1 MALARVHV
9 WAEGE
14 VLTAT
19 DLNGEINN
27 LLNNPM
33 ALISPLL
40 GNLNVNNNS
49 ITGVINVAASDDTIN
64 FLVGNVGTGALS
76 IVESA
81 LQTTLL
87 TTSTNVVN
95 GSVLRFFHDVDPV
108 DGQVTGIINWVAK
121 SGGVPYLLGQH
132 YLQRSAALNASAM
145 YSTHIF
151 TTQNAANQTDAN
163 TSASLSPSGV
173 WTDASLA
180 AGKHYTGEAMDGVLG
195 RMKRL
200 DTLGV
205 YRGKWAPEGAEKHYS
220 PTAEEFFEVFGL
232 GTKPDEM
239 LGGIAPKDVGWLAVK
254 AVMELEERVNA
265 LETR

>member
-14 VLTAT
+14 VLSAT
-19 DLNGEINN
+19 DLNGEFNN
-27 LLNNPM
+27 LLNNPI
-33 ALISPLL
+33 ALISPLI

-49 ITGVINVAASDDTIN
+49 LTGVINIAASDDTIN
-64 FLVGNVGTGALS
+64 LLVGDVGAGAFS
-76 IVESA
+76 VTESA
-81 LQTTLL
+81 LQVTLL
-87 TTSTNVVN
+87 TASTNVTN
-95 GSVLRFFHDVDPV
+95 GSALEFFHNVDPI
-108 DGQVTGIINWVAK
+108 DGQVTGIIKWIAK

-163 TSASLSPSGV
+163 TSASLSPAGV

-180 AGKHYTGEAMDGVLG
+180 SGKHYLDEPMDGVLD
-195 RMKRL
+195 KL
-200 DTLGV
+200 NALTTLGV
-205 YRGKWAPEGAEKHYS
+205 YQGKNTDGSEKHYS

-232 GTKPDEM
+232 GTKPTED
-239 LGGIAPKDVGWLAVK
+239 LGGIAPKDVSWLAVK
-254 AVMELEERVNA
+254 AIMELEKRVTTI
-265 LETR
+265 ESR